1 MELPLGEERWLWIEA
16 GSEICGPASG
26 QCKNFPQSFLQ
37 VIFLHFLYK
46 MLNCLC
52 FSEPKSILAPEK
64 ELTREELE
72 ALIAEHGQESRPE
85 SRVSGAGGSRPGSRA
100 ARTQVNNPQHFCFLN
115 ISVPFDKLSKNNLQL
130 AN

>member
-1 MELPLGEERWLWIEA
+1 
-16 GSEICGPASG
+16 
-26 QCKNFPQSFLQ
+26 
-37 VIFLHFLYK
+37 